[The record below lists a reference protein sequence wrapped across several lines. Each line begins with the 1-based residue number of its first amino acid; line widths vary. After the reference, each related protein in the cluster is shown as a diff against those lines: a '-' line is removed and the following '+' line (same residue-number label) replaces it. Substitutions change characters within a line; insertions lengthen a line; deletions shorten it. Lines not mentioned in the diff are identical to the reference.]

1 MSSGR
6 ELAGERSPL
15 LGTQPS
21 TVDAGNEALP
31 DSAIEDDSK
40 TMSIPRAAICVMA
53 LGSLIFL
60 QGTDNARSP
69 SDSRKQSQF
78 LHGHIMKRSNQETMA
93 DLTSYEYLDP
103 DYDAIYH
110 CS

>member
-60 QGTDNARSP
+60 QGTDKTSSP
-69 SDSRKQSQF
+69 FNSRK
-78 LHGHIMKRSNQETMA
+78 K
-93 DLTSYEYLDP
+93 
-103 DYDAIYH
+103 AILSVTWTHYAKNK
-110 CS
+110 SRNND